1 MILTYTETCYTALK
15 YFFEIEYFC
24 VINKNVVIQHFIKI
38 FIDGD
43 NLQAVVFFVSNYH
56 LKIQTDFLFFF
67 SSWLS
72 VTFELFTRDIS
83 NLRQVCKKCQVSYRM
98 EENGRHLCDKM
109 QNDKEQ
115 QTDKV
120 TVLFTTKN
128 F

>member
-24 VINKNVVIQHFIKI
+24 VINKHVVIQHLLKSSLMETIYKLF
-38 FIDGD
+38 
-43 NLQAVVFFVSNYH
+43 FFVSNYH

-72 VTFELFTRDIS
+72 VTFELFLRDIS
-83 NLRQVCKKCQVSYRM
+83 NLCQVCKKCQVSYRM